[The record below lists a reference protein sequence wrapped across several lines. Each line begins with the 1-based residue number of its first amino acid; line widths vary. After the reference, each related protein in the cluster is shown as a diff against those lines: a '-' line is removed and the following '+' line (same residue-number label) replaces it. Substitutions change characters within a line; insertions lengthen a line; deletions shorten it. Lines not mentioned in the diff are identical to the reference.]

1 LQAKVGKILT
11 PGDYNVLLTRDCR
24 VLKPNGQPL
33 CVVVK
38 AGIPAAVLAAAYPIL
53 TTIRQVTNNR
63 GLAAGGGRVVVRK
76 QTVARPVMSSV
87 LGYFEPSGGARFP
100 YARQTAWTQ
109 QHPEG
114 FRALYPYFEAV
125 AEVFAAELPARYRVQ
140 QAVADRTDAA
150 YVIPETPYT
159 TITVNNTYATGVHQ
173 DAGDLKE
180 GFSCM
185 GVLRRGEYRG
195 GQFVLPEYRVAVEL
209 GEGDVILMD
218 PHEWHG
224 NVQIVPQS
232 PDAERISVV
241 CYYRTRLQAC
251 QPPADEL
258 ARAKRRQAVRRGA
271 HA

>member
-1 LQAKVGKILT
+1 MGKILT
-11 PGDYNVLLTRDCR
+11 PTDYNVLLTRDCR
-24 VLKPNGQPL
+24 VLKPTGQPL
-33 CVVVK
+33 CVFVK
-38 AGIPAAVLAAAYPIL
+38 GAVPEGVLADAYPL
-53 TTIRQVTNNR
+53 LSSIRNVTNNR
-63 GLAAGGGRVVVRK
+63 GLAAGAPRVKLRN
-76 QTVARPVMSSV
+76 QNYARPVMSSV

-150 YVIPETPYT
+150 YIIPGTPYS

-185 GVLRRGEYRG
+185 GVLRRGEYAG

-224 NVQIVPQS
+224 NVQIVPAS

-241 CYYRTRLQAC
+241 CYYRTKLAAC
-251 QPPADEL
+251 QPPAEEL
-258 ARAKRRQAVRRGA
+258 ARAKGRQRLTGVAS
-271 HA
+271 